1 MAGLGKHET
10 RLAELYP
17 QPPGETGVT
26 GLTVHLG
33 VNRGQFG
40 CARCRLAAVE
50 QPDRYAGHE
59 GQCRGCR
66 RGQTGAGLRCG
77 AAGP

>member
-1 MAGLGKHET
+1 
-10 RLAELYP
+10 
-17 QPPGETGVT
+17 
-26 GLTVHLG
+26 
-33 VNRGQFG
+33 VNRAQFV
-40 CARCRLAAVE
+40 CARGRLAAIE

-59 GQCRGCR
+59 RQCRGAD

>member
-10 RLAELYP
+10 GLAELDP
-17 QPPGETGVT
+17 EPPGERGVS
-26 GLTVHLG
+26 GLTVHLA
-33 VNRGQFG
+33 VNGWQFV
-40 CARCRLAAVE
+40 CARGRLAAIE

-59 GQCRGCR
+59 RQCKGCR
-66 RGQTGAGLRCG
+66 PGQTGARLRCG